1 MDSVAAAENLS
12 VELAPDA
19 WRLLQEDLHGAR
31 ELLSAGEDGRL
42 RYSPAF
48 AASRRLPAG
57 GALACAH
64 VDHVL
69 LGWSPADEAWHLGLL
84 LAPQLASLRDSRWCE
99 LAHWPDPEQNDFR
112 DLAERSARALATLT
126 ARPFRLIEPEA
137 PATLAREREPLFEEQ
152 APAPQEV
159 PLPRLPLDFSAD
171 WTLERGTTGM
181 LQLTR
186 RPQVA
191 RADLRRAL
199 WYTFWAAAYVFLIVG
214 SHFSGIAPPGQP
226 WLPPLAA
233 LSVVVLLALIA
244 RNLLRRRNAPDL
256 YIFDSY
262 QGQIR
267 ARNGGRVLWS
277 RRVGQIQS
285 LYVSEQLPKQRG
297 AAAAPA
303 YAELNLHLSSNRF
316 QHLLQSRQSRH
327 VAREPVAAAPGV
339 SELRSW
345 HCSTNTQAVA
355 LHVAQAM
362 ELPVWLD
369 RRES

>member
-1 MDSVAAAENLS
+1 M
-12 VELAPDA
+12 
-19 WRLLQEDLHGAR
+19 
-31 ELLSAGEDGRL
+31 
-42 RYSPAF
+42 
-48 AASRRLPAG
+48 
-57 GALACAH
+57 
-64 VDHVL
+64 
-69 LGWSPADEAWHLGLL
+69 
-84 LAPQLASLRDSRWCE
+84 
-99 LAHWPDPEQNDFR
+99 
-112 DLAERSARALATLT
+112 
-126 ARPFRLIEPEA
+126 IEPEA
-137 PATLAREREPLFEEQ
+137 PATLAREREPLFEEE

-159 PLPRLPLDFSAD
+159 PLPNLPLEFSAD

-186 RPQVA
+186 RPQAA

-199 WYTFWAAAYVFLIVG
+199 WYIFWAAAYVFLIVG

-244 RNLLRRRNAPDL
+244 RNLLSRRNAPDV

-267 ARNGGRVLWS
+267 AATGVASSGAGRA
-277 RRVGQIQS
+277 GQIQS
-285 LYVSEQLPKQRG
+285 LYVSEQLHKRRG
-297 AAAAPA
+297 AAAPPVH
-303 YAELNLHLSSNRF
+303 AELNLHLSSNRF

-327 VAREPVAAAPGV
+327 VARESVAAQPGV